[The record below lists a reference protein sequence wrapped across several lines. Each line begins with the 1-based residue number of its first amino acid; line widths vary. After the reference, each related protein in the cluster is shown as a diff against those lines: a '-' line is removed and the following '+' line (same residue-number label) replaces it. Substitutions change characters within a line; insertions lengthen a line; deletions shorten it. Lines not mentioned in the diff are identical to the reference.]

1 MGLCLEL
8 LVQGIIVKVVEERD
22 CKMIAIVQKD
32 IFLIANMLAS
42 VSFNWDTAALC
53 YSNLF

>member
-8 LVQGIIVKVVEERD
+8 LVQGIIAKVVEERD